1 MHRERLPFDSHALRL
16 LEASRAKRRGVEA
29 TLAQKEKEQEQE
41 QEERRRQPGKQEQ
54 EEAFESMYMRAV
66 VGEYA
71 EELDAIRRKEPGLGD
86 ADDGG
91 RMGLLIDALK
101 AGSELFSR
109 SDPDEV
115 ALVMGGRL

>member
-1 MHRERLPFDSHALRL
+1 MRRERLPFDSHALRL

-29 TLAQKEKEQEQE
+29 TLAQKEKEEQEQE
-41 QEERRRQPGKQEQ
+41 QRRQPGKQEQ

-115 ALVMGGRL
+115 ALVMGDRL